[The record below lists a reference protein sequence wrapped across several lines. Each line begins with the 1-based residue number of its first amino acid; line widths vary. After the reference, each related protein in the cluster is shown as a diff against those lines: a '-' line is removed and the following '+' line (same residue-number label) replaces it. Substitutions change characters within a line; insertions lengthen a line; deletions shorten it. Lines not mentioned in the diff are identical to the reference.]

1 MSGVSN
7 VYWKRKLMFL
17 KKLIMQVVHFRFI
30 LGLQSECI
38 KYRSWRDK
46 RVFCCFFPP
55 HVSTA
60 SYWQFHCFWCF
71 FDCRWLSGVASMYI
85 FALYQTVW
93 ADVTMLA
100 KSGVFLSKFRGMK
113 GFETMSGKQRN
124 NQKPYKYNWVFHI
137 GGRLARSLSPKLQL
151 WLMHQLKQQEATLS
165 ELWWSLFCS
174 N

>member
-46 RVFCCFFPP
+46 RVFCFFFPMSLP
-55 HVSTA
+55 LPTGNFTVR
-60 SYWQFHCFWCF
+60 CFSG
-71 FDCRWLSGVASMYI
+71 CRWLSGVASMYI

-100 KSGVFLSKFRGMK
+100 KFGVFLSKFRGMK
-113 GFETMSGKQRN
+113 GFDTMSGKQRN